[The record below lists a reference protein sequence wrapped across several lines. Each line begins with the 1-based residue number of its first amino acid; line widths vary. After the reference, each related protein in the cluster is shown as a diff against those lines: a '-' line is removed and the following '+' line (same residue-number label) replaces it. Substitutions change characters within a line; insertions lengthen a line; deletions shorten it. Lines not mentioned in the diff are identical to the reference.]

1 LVGLHKTQLVCS
13 HVLAR
18 FFIMQLVYSH
28 LYFRLHVG
36 LADGTC
42 IYTWKIEK
50 FAVSTNN
57 KLTLGILENS
67 RISQTIWWIV

>member
-1 LVGLHKTQLVCS
+1 LIRLCTTQLVYS

-36 LADGTC
+36 LADGTTMH
-42 IYTWKIEK
+42 TWKIENV
-50 FAVSTNN
+50 AVSTNN
-57 KLTLGILENS
+57 QLTLGILENS
-67 RISQTIWWIV
+67 RISQTV